1 MTKRISMISL
11 LAVFASCFLLFPI
24 SASAIPALG
33 VAPGAPGSEGTYFGP
48 YPSDDDLYQLVFAD
62 TFVGG
67 EGGFAMPTTGGEL
80 SIWYGANN
88 GIVDEDKDVYL
99 LTTSLSGNS
108 FAFSV
113 DDDNLQFEPQPEL
126 DVASYRPPIHGVNLG
141 SISGEGWTRL
151 TAGEFGTDGK
161 EFWVLTGII
170 KYSGFELGGWMYAAT
185 TNSSVV
191 DQFSPQTTSSTV
203 VPEPT
208 ALLLVASGLIG
219 LAGFRRRFKMR

>member
-1 MTKRISMISL
+1 MRKLMTKRIPMISL
-11 LAVFASCFLLFPI
+11 LAVFACYFLLFPI

-33 VAPGAPGSEGTYFGP
+33 VAPGAPGNGGTYFGP
-48 YPSDDDLYQLVFAD
+48 DPSNDDLYQLVFAD

-67 EGGFAMPTTGGEL
+67 EGGFAMPTTGGQL

-99 LTTSLSGNS
+99 LTTSLSGDS
-108 FAFSV
+108 FTFNGE
-113 DDDNLQFEPQPEL
+113 DFQFQPNL
-126 DVASYRPPIHGVNLG
+126 DKASYKPPIYGVNLG
-141 SISGEGWTRL
+141 SISDGGWAHL
-151 TAGEFGTDGK
+151 TEGEFGIGGK

-170 KYSGFELGGWMYAAT
+170 EYSGFGLGDWMYAAT
-185 TNSSVV
+185 TNSPVV

-208 ALLLVASGLIG
+208 TMLLLSSGLIG
-219 LAGFRRRFKMR
+219 LAGFRRRFRKR